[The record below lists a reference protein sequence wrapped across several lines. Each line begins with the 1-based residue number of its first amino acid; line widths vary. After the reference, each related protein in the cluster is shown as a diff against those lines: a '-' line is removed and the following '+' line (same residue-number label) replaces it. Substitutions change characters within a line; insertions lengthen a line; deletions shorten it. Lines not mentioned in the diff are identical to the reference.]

1 MDSALVKSLKSLIDE
16 TLQELDDLK
25 KSRFSASEI
34 KLDGPGSDGIA
45 GKPANGHLGKDEDEK
60 DDEEDEDK
68 DMDKG
73 EDCSD
78 DMDKKEDEDDK
89 EDEDKDD
96 MDKAEGKNSS
106 ADPGPVHHGEGK
118 DKGAGPREQ
127 SGGGKMRPASGTNS
141 KADMGEIHKD
151 EGPEMK
157 KPKMAKKEDKKDKDE
172 DDKMEW
178 KMKKSQNEMTS
189 LMKSFVDERIKPLED
204 KLSTI
209 ADLVNK
215 VLDQPVAPR
224 GFTARGAVPLAKSA
238 EEFGET
244 LSKSQVSS
252 KLWELKKSGTPVD
265 SLDVTKAEM
274 GQELD
279 SIVKKYKIS

>member
-1 MDSALVKSLKSLIDE
+1 MNSDLVKSLNSLIDE
-16 TLQELDDLK
+16 TLQELEDLK

-34 KLDGPGSDGIA
+34 KLDGPGADGIA
-45 GKPANGHLGKDEDEK
+45 GKPTNGHLGKDEDKKEE
-60 DDEEDEDK
+60 DEEDEDED

-73 EDCSD
+73 EDSAD
-78 DMDKKEDEDDK
+78 DMDKKDDDEDE
-89 EDEDKDD
+89 DD
-96 MDKAEGKNSS
+96 MDKAEGKNAS
-106 ADPGPVHHGEGK
+106 ADPGATHHGEGK

-127 SGGGKMRPASGTNS
+127 TGGGKSRPASGTNS

-151 EGPEMK
+151 ED
-157 KPKMAKKEDKKDKDE
+157 AKKAKKGHEKDE
-172 DDKMEW
+172 DEEDEEDEKTEW

-224 GFTARGAVPLAKSA
+224 GFTARSAVPLSKSA
-238 EEFGET
+238 EEFSET